1 MYFNNFMFPLSLV
14 LIAEKP
20 LYGANPYLAAL
31 SHYPEG
37 GRLNILLV
45 WTILKFLLLFVL
57 FAHFI

>member
-1 MYFNNFMFPLSLV
+1 MFPLSLV

-45 WTILKFLLLFVL
+45 WTIFKFLLLFVL